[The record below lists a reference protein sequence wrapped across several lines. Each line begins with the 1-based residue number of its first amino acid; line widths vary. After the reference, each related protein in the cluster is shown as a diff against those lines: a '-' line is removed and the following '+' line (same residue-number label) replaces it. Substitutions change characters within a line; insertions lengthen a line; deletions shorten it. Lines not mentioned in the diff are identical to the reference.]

1 MVQPL
6 SLCAFCSLWKF
17 LTQTSLLLSPFC
29 ESVCISSHPLERP
42 LPDVPS
48 LSQGLCL
55 CGCCCPV
62 GGFSFSLACLAIV
75 FLRRLVPESRCC
87 TGSHRIPDAGQW
99 RSGSSLC
106 RSPAQSFLCPCWV
119 ASGFGWLLGPLQE
132 SARPHRD
139 PHATVSSSEPSTV
152 LGEGVARQRYQAG
165 GSHWVPGQAL
175 PACRSSLLAG
185 SPW

>member
-6 SLCAFCSLWKF
+6 SLCASCSLWKF

-106 RSPAQSFLCPCWV
+106 RSPAQSFLCPYWV

-132 SARPHRD
+132 SAD
-139 PHATVSSSEPSTV
+139 PTETPMPRCQAQNPARCWERGLLGRGTKQVAATGSQARLCPPVEV
-152 LGEGVARQRYQAG
+152 L
-165 GSHWVPGQAL
+165 
-175 PACRSSLLAG
+175 C
-185 SPW
+185 